1 MTNDTLHGYTYD
13 AEGNITK
20 VDNGSTA
27 TYTYD
32 ALNQRVKT
40 VVGTA
45 TTEFV
50 FTGAPGDRSLST
62 GLNANGQR
70 VSEWNASTHGELKGH
85 YYWGS
90 KPGVP
95 ADRSSSVGWK
105 PGVPADRSSS
115 VGWKPVAYY
124 DTIGTH
130 FQHQDCPGSPATG
143 LRRWGG
149 SLGTERMRTSSNG
162 SVEGTYTS
170 FPWGDSEVPTGTDTD
185 ANHFATL
192 DHDTESNTDHAEF
205 RQYSNTQGRFLSPDP
220 YDGSYD
226 PTNPQSFNRYV
237 YAMNN
242 PLSNIDPSGRDCIYD
257 NGNGS
262 FTTEYGD
269 CASTSD
275 GGYYVDCDG
284 CLNGATVTGII
295 QNQNPNIVDL
305 AAYTTSA
312 GLYDVNGNLLD
323 PTASVSVN
331 ANPPQLAVAGMSV
344 GGSAPGGSGG
354 GGGALNNAP
363 GRAIPPSPHNN
374 NNQTFTQC
382 MGGELINNFLGSSDN
397 AGVTVAVHV
406 AAIAARQAAG
416 GLLPGPGWVY
426 TGAAALWDVAQVG
439 KSYVS

>member
-1 MTNDTLHGYTYD
+1 
-13 AEGNITK
+13 
-20 VDNGSTA
+20 
-27 TYTYD
+27 
-32 ALNQRVKT
+32 
-40 VVGTA
+40 
-45 TTEFV
+45 
-50 FTGAPGDRSLST
+50 
-62 GLNANGQR
+62 
-70 VSEWNASTHGELKGH
+70 
-85 YYWGS
+85 
-90 KPGVP
+90 
-95 ADRSSSVGWK
+95 
-105 PGVPADRSSS
+105 
-115 VGWKPVAYY
+115 VAYY
-124 DTIGTH
+124 DYICTH